1 MEMTN
6 VSLKRGC
13 LVVEDNDGVASQEE
27 TKKQKVSECCLTDS
41 QDRVENEGLHSSE
54 EEPGPPEAE
63 STKKD
68 EKNSSAHVQEEEEE
82 EEGLPETGEEE
93 EPESF
98 ADMMKHGLTELDVG
112 ITKFVSPHEGFSGI
126 LKERCVS
133 EHCTC

>member
-13 LVVEDNDGVASQEE
+13 LVVEDNDGVASREE
-27 TKKQKVSECCLTDS
+27 AKKQKVSECCLNDS
-41 QDRVENEGLHSSE
+41 RGGVENEGLHSSE
-54 EEPGPPEAE
+54 DEPGPPEAE
-63 STKKD
+63 NTKKD
-68 EKNSSAHVQEEEEE
+68 EKDSSAHVREEEEEEEE

-126 LKERCVS
+126 LKERCV
-133 EHCTC
+133 